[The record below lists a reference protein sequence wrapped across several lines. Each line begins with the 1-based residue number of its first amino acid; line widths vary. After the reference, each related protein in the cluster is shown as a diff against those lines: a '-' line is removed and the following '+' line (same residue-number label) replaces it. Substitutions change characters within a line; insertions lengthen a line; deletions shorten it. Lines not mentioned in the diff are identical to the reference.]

1 MANSNK
7 SGMQANNS
15 TLCHTYVV
23 SFDAKSDDRII
34 NFSHSIEADN
44 ASQAVGSAILAC
56 RKRYIGAS
64 VDLESIVV
72 NW

>member
-1 MANSNK
+1 MPK
-7 SGMQANNS
+7 NNTS
-15 TLCHTYVV
+15 IDTKHSSVYTV
-23 SFDAKSDDRII
+23 SFEGISGEHQNIS
-34 NFSHSIEADN
+34 FTHSVEADN